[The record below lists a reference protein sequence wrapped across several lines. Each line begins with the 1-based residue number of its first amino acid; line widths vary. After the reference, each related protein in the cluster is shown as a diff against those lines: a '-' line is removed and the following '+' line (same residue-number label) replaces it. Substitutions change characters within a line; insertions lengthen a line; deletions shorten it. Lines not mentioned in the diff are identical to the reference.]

1 MAKILDEFKTFALK
15 GNAVDMAVGIIL
27 GAAFTKV
34 VNSIV
39 SDLIM
44 PPLGVLI
51 GGVDFSDLTIPLV
64 KATADAPEV
73 AIRYGAF
80 ITNLIEFLI
89 VAWAVFFVVKLM
101 NRIIAL
107 RPAPAADATA
117 EKKS

>member
-1 MAKILDEFKTFALK
+1 MAKIIEEFKAFALK

-39 SDLIM
+39 NDLIM
-44 PPLGVLI
+44 PPLGVII
-51 GGVDFSDLTIPLV
+51 GGVNFNDLQLTLV
-64 KATADAPEV
+64 AAEGNAPAV

-80 ITNLIEFLI
+80 LTNLIEFLI
-89 VAWAVFFVVKLM
+89 VAWAIFLVVKIM

-107 RPAPAADATA
+107 RPFPGASTDQA
-117 EKKS
+117 S